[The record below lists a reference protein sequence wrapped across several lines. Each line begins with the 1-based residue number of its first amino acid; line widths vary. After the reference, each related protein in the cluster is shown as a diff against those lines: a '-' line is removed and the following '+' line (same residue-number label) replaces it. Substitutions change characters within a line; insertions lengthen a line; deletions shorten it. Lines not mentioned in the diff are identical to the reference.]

1 MIVLAIAQALICIAA
16 LLYAIRCLKSG
27 LPSLLAAHVIIIIV
41 FIGLGVAIAPFLPL
55 ENLAYIGNPNSM
67 PLIRSLTPGLYLRQ
81 CVSHWIFLF
90 MALFGLRVEMAWPAW
105 KVKPAKS
112 VRSPE
117 FWGYMSFAA
126 GVLLSL
132 KYYVFGPGWTLLR
145 ETRLSFFST
154 SDAVTHRVLGY
165 LEAGLG
171 QGSYMAS
178 VAAYVLFPM
187 AAALISMKKRRVNT
201 VFFALAGL
209 FSMMYAFQ
217 TRQKAPLLWSALT
230 YVFLFV
236 ISFRLRAQKSL
247 LKRMIL
253 VGSLVGGA
261 GAIFLYIVNFGQ
273 NLPNAIQGFF
283 SRTFLVPAASET
295 NFFVIF
301 PDSYPFRGISQVFNI
316 PWGRIS
322 QTSAV
327 SVMDIARAVTGT
339 DYSANAS
346 FLAVAWSAAG
356 YLGVVVVSLALT
368 VSLTVLDRLYHST
381 SERMFYIALALYPVQ
396 LITLISDGLSTYI
409 GRGGFI
415 VPFILI
421 LLTRMPTIS
430 FKSRER

>member
-1 MIVLAIAQALICIAA
+1 MIVLAITHALICIAV
-16 LLYAIRCLKSG
+16 LLYAIKCLKSG
-27 LPSLLAAHVIIIIV
+27 LTSLLAAHVIVIVV
-41 FIGLGVAIAPFLPL
+41 FIGLGVAIAPFFPL

-67 PLIRSLTPGLYLRQ
+67 PLVRSLTPELYLRQ
-81 CVSHWIFLF
+81 CISHWIFLA
-90 MALFGLRVEMAWPAW
+90 MALICLRIEMAWPALR
-105 KVKPAKS
+105 VRQARL

-117 FWGYMSFAA
+117 FWGYMSFVA

-187 AAALISMKKRRVNT
+187 AAAVISLKKRRVNA
-201 VFFALAGL
+201 VLFALAGL

-217 TRQKAPLLWSALT
+217 TRQKAPLLWSILT
-230 YVFLFV
+230 YVFLS
-236 ISFRLRAQKSL
+236 IMSFGGRTQRNPLR
-247 LKRMIL
+247 RMIL
-253 VGSLVGGA
+253 VGSLVGGV
-261 GAIFLYIVNFGQ
+261 GAVFLYIVNFGQ
-273 NLPNAIQGFF
+273 NLLDAIQGFF
-283 SRTFLVPAASET
+283 SRSFLVPASSET

-322 QTSAV
+322 PTSAV
-327 SVMDIARAVTGT
+327 SVVDIARAATGT
-339 DYSANAS
+339 EYSANAS

-356 YLGVVVVSLALT
+356 YLGVIVVSLALIT
-368 VSLTVLDRLYHST
+368 SLTLLDRLYHSV
-381 SERMFYIALALYPVQ
+381 SSKMFYLALALSSVQ
-396 LITLISDGLSTYI
+396 LVTLISDGLSTYI
-409 GRGGFI
+409 GRGGLI
-415 VPFILI
+415 VPLILI
-421 LLTRMPTIS
+421 LLTRLPTIS